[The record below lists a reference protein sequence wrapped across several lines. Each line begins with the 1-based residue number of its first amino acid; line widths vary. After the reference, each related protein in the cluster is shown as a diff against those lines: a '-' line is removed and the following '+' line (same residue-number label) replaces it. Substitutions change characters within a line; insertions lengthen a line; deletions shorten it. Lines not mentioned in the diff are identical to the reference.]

1 MKAVRHLVLTLA
13 LAGTIGAAG
22 THFAAAQEKKAKDKE
37 AKGVA
42 TFEIYKDAGSKYRF
56 RFKDAEGV
64 TLAIAPHGYESK
76 ADCQKVVEA
85 IRTSAARAKVADA
98 PTTTTK

>member
-13 LAGTIGAAG
+13 LAGAIGTSGA
-22 THFAAAQEKKAKDKE
+22 HFAAAQAKKDKDT
-37 AKGVA
+37 KGVA
-42 TFEIYKDAGSKYRF
+42 TFEVYKDAGNKYRF

-64 TLAIAPHGYESK
+64 TLAIAPHGYETK

-85 IRTSAARAKVADA
+85 IRATAGRAKVADA
-98 PTTTTK
+98 PTK

>member
-13 LAGTIGAAG
+13 LAGVIGATG
-22 THFAAAQEKKAKDKE
+22 THFAAAQAKKPKDKDT
-37 AKGVA
+37 KGVA
-42 TFEIYKDAGSKYRF
+42 TFELYKDAGNKFRF

-64 TLAIAPHGYESK
+64 TLAIAPHGYETK

-85 IRTSAARAKVADA
+85 IRTTAARARVADA
-98 PTTTTK
+98 PAK

>member
-13 LAGTIGAAG
+13 LAGAVGVAG
-22 THFAAAQEKKAKDKE
+22 SHFAAAQEKKAKDKDT
-37 AKGVA
+37 KGVA
-42 TFEIYKDAGSKYRF
+42 TFELYKDAGKKYRF

-64 TLAIAPHGYESK
+64 TLAIAPHGYESR

-85 IRTSAARAKVADA
+85 IRTSAARAKVTDA
-98 PTTTTK
+98 PTK

>member
-13 LAGTIGAAG
+13 LAGVIGGAG
-22 THFAAAQEKKAKDKE
+22 AHFAAAQDKKAKDKD

-42 TFEIYKDAGSKYRF
+42 TFELYKDAGNKYRF
-56 RFKDAEGV
+56 RLKDAEGV

-85 IRTSAARAKVADA
+85 IRTAAARAKITDA
-98 PTTTTK
+98 PTK